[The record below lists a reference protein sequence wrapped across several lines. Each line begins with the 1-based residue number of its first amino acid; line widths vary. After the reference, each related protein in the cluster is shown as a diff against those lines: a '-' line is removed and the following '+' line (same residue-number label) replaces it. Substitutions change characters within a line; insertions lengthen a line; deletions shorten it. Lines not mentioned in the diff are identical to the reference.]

1 MRQRRGCQPH
11 HYPEDHR
18 YFLLEVFL
26 LSQPQSA
33 ALEATEEQQKEELIQ
48 ESQAV

>member
-1 MRQRRGCQPH
+1 MIQTGGRLPH

-26 LSQPQSA
+26 LPQPQSA
-33 ALEATEEQQKEELIQ
+33 ALEATEKQQKEELIQ